1 MCYFYI
7 LYSNMLDKYYIGHT
21 CDVLQE
27 RIRKHNSNH
36 KGFTG
41 GVGDWQLKYLEEFSE
56 KSSAYKR
63 EREVKK
69 WKSRTRVAHLV
80 QSIPQI

>member
-7 LYSNMLDKYYIGHT
+7 LYSNLLDKFYVGHT
-21 CDVLQE
+21 CESLSE

-41 GVGDWQLKYLEEFSE
+41 RSQDWQLKYSEPFSD
-56 KSSAYKR
+56 KILAYNR
-63 EREVKK
+63 ELEVKK
-69 WKSRTRVAHLV
+69 WKSRARLIKLV
-80 QSIPQI
+80 QSIPQL